1 MYCTQRAG
9 CNHILL
15 AAHGTVHLHDTSHTP
30 EKNPQAATIPYLERN
45 GLIACKPCGSAYAAR
60 TVSRAHCESSIGHS
74 VSCRHLSPT
83 LPVLCCAAN
92 RLQNTSAGRS
102 ERLGTDYQ
110 GVLCIAVCF
119 SVRCRALLAC
129 HLLPLRS
136 HRPNMRSITLRYRG
150 PKRSSLRRLQS
161 R

>member
-1 MYCTQRAG
+1 MPAESCSKIVLQRAR

-15 AAHGTVHLHDTSHTP
+15 AAHGTVHLHDSSHTT
-30 EKNPQAATIPYLERN
+30 EKIPQAATIPYLERN

-92 RLQNTSAGRS
+92 RLQNTSCRQ
-102 ERLGTDYQ
+102 ERTTGHRL
-110 GVLCIAVCF
+110 
-119 SVRCRALLAC
+119 SRCLTHSCLLLRPLPGAARLPFATAPFAPSQHAEYNASLPRA
-129 HLLPLRS
+129 
-136 HRPNMRSITLRYRG
+136 
-150 PKRSSLRRLQS
+150 
-161 R
+161 